1 MGKKKQ
7 FSKFTIFTFTK
18 ITNYVIM
25 NLVILLNLEKGSFL

>member
-7 FSKFTIFTFTK
+7 FSKFTTK